1 MGLQNPAVHATI
13 HWGRRL
19 VGMVVAIW
27 GVVTI
32 VFIVMRLSGD
42 PAVVLMPS
50 GTPQS
55 EIEHLRVT
63 LGLDKPYPV
72 QYFDFLRSIVA
83 GDLGTSFTYR
93 VPALPL
99 VLQRATATLELV
111 GLALGLGL
119 LVGIP
124 LGILAAFRRNRA
136 TDRAVALAALGGQ
149 SIPNFWLAPMLVV
162 LFATTWHVLPA
173 SGRDGPASY
182 ILPVVSLALFEVGV
196 VLRVVR
202 GAGLEAITQDFM
214 QLVRSKGAGS
224 TRLAIAHLLPNL
236 SGPLLSISGV
246 SIAFM
251 LGGSIL
257 IEQVF
262 GWPGMGAMM
271 VLAANNH
278 DFPVVESVVLVYSAV
293 YIGCNMIIDAL
304 YAVVDP
310 RIRRSIEQRTA

>member
-1 MGLQNPAVHATI
+1 MSLENPAARAAVQ
-13 HWGRRL
+13 WGRRL
-19 VGMVVAIW
+19 IGMIVAIW

-50 GTPQS
+50 GTPQA
-55 EIEHLRVT
+55 EIDQLRIT
-63 LGLDKPYPV
+63 LGLNKPYPV
-72 QYFDFLRSIVA
+72 QYVDFLRSIVA

-99 VLQRATATLELV
+99 VLQRATPTLELV
-111 GLALGLGL
+111 GLALALGL
-119 LVGIP
+119 AVGVP
-124 LGILAAFRRNRA
+124 LGIVATFRRNRA

-162 LFATTWHVLPA
+162 VFATTWQVLPA
-173 SGRDGPASY
+173 SGRGGPASY

-202 GAGLEAITQDFM
+202 GAGLETITQDFI

-224 TRLAIAHLLPNL
+224 TRLAVTHLLPNL
-236 SGPLLSISGV
+236 GGPLLSITGV

-262 GWPGMGAMM
+262 GWPGMGAML
-271 VLAANNH
+271 VVAANNH

-293 YIGCNMIIDAL
+293 YIGCNTIIDAL